1 MGHQERGTM
10 MSQEETGRDRKR
22 QEETGRDTRKRH
34 AETGRDRKLHLNPE
48 T

>member
-1 MGHQERGTM
+1 MGAPGKGHHDK
-10 MSQEETGRDRKR
+10 SGRDRKR